1 MKAALSSTKKMSRTS
16 IVWTRRTQSK
26 RHQSEGLVEIVD
38 RVPEAE
44 AAVVDVVVAE
54 AGVDTMVAAVMADAV
69 AKGDTAAMVA
79 TEEIGSLIV
88 DL

>member
-1 MKAALSSTKKMSRTS
+1 M
-16 IVWTRRTQSK
+16 
-26 RHQSEGLVEIVD
+26 EIVD